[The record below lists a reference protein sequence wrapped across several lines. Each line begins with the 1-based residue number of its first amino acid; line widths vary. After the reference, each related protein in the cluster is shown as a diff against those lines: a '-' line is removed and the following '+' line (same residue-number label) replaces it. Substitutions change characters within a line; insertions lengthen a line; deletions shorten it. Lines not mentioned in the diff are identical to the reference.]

1 MSWFYVG
8 RRAKICTVSNNL
20 ERGKKML
27 EIQIGTIVKVW
38 YSSGPA
44 IVAEFAGMRD
54 GYYTVKGDVGRYAY
68 IEIVE
73 G

>member
-1 MSWFYVG
+1 MCKDIVT
-8 RRAKICTVSNNL
+8 KQDNL

-27 EIQIGTIVKVW
+27 KIKLGTIVKVW

-54 GYYTVKGDVGRYAY
+54 GYYTVKGNAGRYAY

>member
-1 MSWFYVG
+1 
-8 RRAKICTVSNNL
+8 
-20 ERGKKML
+20 ML
-27 EIQIGTIVKVW
+27 EIKLGTIVKVW

-44 IVAEFAGMRD
+44 IVAKFAGMRD
-54 GYYTVKGDVGRYAY
+54 GYYTVKGDAGRYAY